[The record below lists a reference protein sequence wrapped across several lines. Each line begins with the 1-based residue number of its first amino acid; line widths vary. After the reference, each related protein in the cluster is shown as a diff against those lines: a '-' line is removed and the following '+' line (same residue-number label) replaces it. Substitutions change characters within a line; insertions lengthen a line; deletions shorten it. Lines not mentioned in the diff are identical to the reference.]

1 MSVDQFPIGVYVKG
15 VNHKTGRT
23 IRGKVVASHRHALD
37 VVGSDHVVYVL
48 TPQQFHITLERELA
62 V

>member
-1 MSVDQFPIGVYVKG
+1 MSVDQFPIGTYVKG
-15 VNHKTGRT
+15 VNRKTGRT

-48 TPQQFHITLERELA
+48 TPQLFDIVVEQE
-62 V
+62 